1 MAGFA
6 DDLKKQLLIQT
17 QQLLFNAAKGV
28 GADMNKLGEEIATL
42 FQNDLENVP
51 LEDIEAAKARVEQ
64 VLSGALDT
72 FSDVL
77 RVGADLKQGKLPS

>member
-6 DDLKKQLLIQT
+6 DDLKKQLIDQT
-17 QQLLFNAAKGV
+17 QLLLFTAAKNV
-28 GADMNKLGEEIATL
+28 GSDMNKLGEEIASL
-42 FQNDLENVP
+42 FQNGIENVQ
-51 LEDIEAAKARVEQ
+51 LEDIEAAKTRVEQ